1 MSAGQWLLLILLS
14 VLWGGSYLFAG
25 IAVREL
31 PVATI
36 VLARVALAA
45 LALVPIA
52 LLVGYRLP
60 STPRGW
66 LPFAGMALLNNLI
79 PMSLIVTGQT
89 MITSGLASVI
99 NATTPLFGLL
109 VAWALVG
116 ERLAANKVVGVLIG
130 IAGVAVLMAPALEA
144 GATASVLGILCSLGA
159 ALSYG
164 FSGLWG
170 RRFKDTPP
178 MVTAASQLVCSSV
191 MLAPIALAI
200 DRPWLLAMP
209 SPFTITALL
218 ALALASTAFAYII
231 FFRIMAVSGS
241 NNVMLVTLLIPV
253 SGIWLG
259 HVVLSEPIVARQ
271 IVGAIVIAV
280 SLLVIDGRVLSL
292 FRRRA

>member
-1 MSAGQWLLLILLS
+1 MSASQWLLLILLS

-31 PVATI
+31 PVLTI
-36 VLARVALAA
+36 VLARVSLAA
-45 LALVPIA
+45 LVLLPILM
-52 LLVGYRLP
+52 LLGLRLP
-60 STPRGW
+60 TTPAGW

-109 VAWALVG
+109 VAWALTG
-116 ERLAANKVVGVLIG
+116 ERLPPNKVVGVLIG
-130 IAGVAVLMAPALEA
+130 IAGVGVLMAPALEI
-144 GATASVLGILCSLGA
+144 GSTASVVGMVCSLGA

-178 MVTAASQLVCSSV
+178 MVTAATQLVCSSV
-191 MLAPIALAI
+191 MLAPVALLV
-200 DRPWLLAMP
+200 DRPWELAMP
-209 SPFTITALL
+209 SPFTIGALVSL
-218 ALALASTAFAYII
+218 AVVSTAFAYII

-259 HVVLSEPIVARQ
+259 HVVLSEPIVSRQ
-271 IVGAIVIAV
+271 IVGAAIIAV
-280 SLLVIDGRVLSL
+280 SLLVIDGRVLSRL
-292 FRRRA
+292 ARH